1 VGNNTAE
8 KDEELFVYNSFLL
21 EPLLLRRIVGK
32 LLWAEASSGR
42 DTTLHA
48 KKSSNFFT
56 RKPFTSLNV
65 LIHLYGS
72 IYNNMSRPLDTKTVE
87 KIAKALGDRN
97 RLLILQKIARQGCVG
112 CCQMQE
118 VVALAQ
124 PSVSHHVKVLADA
137 GLVHADKSGR
147 NVNLSLN
154 REGVQALIDFLTGL
168 QNGQTCRND
177 GS

>member
-1 VGNNTAE
+1 MT
-8 KDEELFVYNSFLL
+8 LL
-21 EPLLLRRIVGK
+21 K
-32 LLWAEASSGR
+32 LDA
-42 DTTLHA
+42 
-48 KKSSNFFT
+48 
-56 RKPFTSLNV
+56 
-65 LIHLYGS
+65 
-72 IYNNMSRPLDTKTVE
+72 KTVE

-137 GLVHADKSGR
+137 GLVHADKAGR

-154 REGVQALIDFLTGL
+154 REQVQALIDFLTGL
-168 QNGQTCRND
+168 KNGQTGDNASCEIR
-177 GS
+177 SVEC